1 MNIKIKLVL
10 FFLLVKVIPVLFIFY
25 IAVKGAE
32 ELNVYIKE
40 HISQTSNTNSKILE
54 ETTNSA
60 LTDTIKYLDKKSQE
74 SLEKMT
80 YQISNNIAKFLYE
93 RDKDLL
99 FLSSLQLDNKVLKNF
114 YDSKFLNVIRTPE
127 YFYDEK
133 KSIWIEKN
141 KLEKKL
147 RDKNTS
153 NLKDNQ
159 KEFNFVDPINYN
171 YTKKAIYKEIS
182 FFDLDGNEKY
192 KYSKINQNKLNVF
205 KKENTYLKAE
215 NYKEEIEKLNKG
227 EIYVSEVIGEYV
239 PSKIIGTFTKE
250 KALKNNID
258 FKPEAHGFA
267 GKENPVGKKFDG
279 IIRFITP
286 VFNNKEKIGFLSFA
300 LDHYHIMEFSD
311 KINPVSKEVKQV
323 IADASVGNYAFIWD
337 NLGRNISHPRDYFI
351 VGFDKNTG
359 KRVMP
364 WLELS
369 LAQEFKKSGKEIN
382 DFLENYPSFKNQSLN
397 KKPNIEQLKQDGNV
411 GLDCRY
417 LNFAPQCEG
426 WMQLTKNGGYGSF
439 IIFWS
444 NVWKLTTASA
454 IPYYTGNYGKSKR
467 GFGFVTIGANVDEFH
482 AAAIKTK
489 EKIKTIVNEQKNILE
504 ANKSKSEEIIS
515 DYLKGLI
522 NELSLSTIIMI
533 IIVIF
538 LAIWMSNFISR
549 KIDNLLIGTKYFAQ
563 GNLDYQIEESSN
575 DEIGQLEKSFNNMN
589 KKIKSL
595 INEQKELNE
604 SLEKKIKE
612 EVQKNLEKEQKLAQ
626 QSKLASMGEM
636 IANIAHQWRQPL
648 SVISTSISGVKLNL
662 EFDMLEKDQIERC
675 ISNVEKQTNYLSNTI
690 DNFRSFI
697 KGDKASKEI
706 SLKEV
711 FDYTNSLLSA
721 TLSSSYIKLVI
732 PIDNNIIFMGNKNE
746 ISEAFINLI
755 NNSKDVLVSK
765 YKEDEEKIIFIKSN
779 IINETSLEIKFYDNG
794 LGIDESII
802 DKVLEPYFTTKH
814 QSIGT
819 GLGLSMVE
827 KIVREKYHG
836 EVHVENKKF
845 EYNGKEYFG
854 ACFTLVFNN
863 VIKSKINDNKS

>member
-99 FLSSLQLDNKVLKNF
+99 FLSSLQLDNKVLKKF

-382 DFLENYPSFKNQSLN
+382 NFLESYPSFKNQSLN

-454 IPYYTGNYGKSKR
+454 IPYYTGKYGKSKR

-755 NNSKDVLVSK
+755 NNSKDVLVLK

-845 EYNGKEYFG
+845 EYDGKEYFG

>member
-1 MNIKIKLVL
+1 MKIKTKLVL

-25 IAVKGAE
+25 IAIKGAE
-32 ELNVYIKE
+32 ELNIYIKE

-54 ETTNSA
+54 ETTDSA

-80 YQISNNIAKFLYE
+80 YQISTNIANFLYE
-93 RDKDLL
+93 RDKDLI
-99 FLSSLQLDNKVLKNF
+99 FLSSLQLDDKTLKSF
-114 YDSKFLNVIRTPE
+114 YDSKFLNVIVSPE

-141 KLEKKL
+141 RLEKKL
-147 RDKNTS
+147 REKDSS
-153 NLKDNQ
+153 NLKDNE
-159 KEFNFVDPINYN
+159 KEFNFVDPIDYN

-182 FFDLDGNEKY
+182 FFDLNGNEKY
-192 KYSKINQNKLNVF
+192 KYSKINENKLNVF
-205 KKENTYLKAE
+205 NKENTYLKAE
-215 NYKEEIEKLNKG
+215 DYKDEIEKLKKG

-250 KALKNNID
+250 KALKNNIE
-258 FKPEAHGFA
+258 FKPENYGFA
-267 GKENPVGKKFDG
+267 GKENPLGKKFDG

-286 VFNNKEKIGFLSFA
+286 IFNNNEKIGFLSFA

-311 KINPVSKEVKQV
+311 KINPVSAEVKQA

-337 NLGRNISHPRDYFI
+337 NLGRSISHPRDYFI
-351 VGFDKNTG
+351 VGFDKKTG

-364 WLELS
+364 WLEFN
-369 LAQEFKKSGKEIN
+369 LAQKFKKSGKEIN
-382 DFLENYPSFKNQSLN
+382 EFLEDYPTFENQSLK
-397 KKPNIEQLKQDGNV
+397 KKPNLEQLKLDGNV

-426 WMQLTKNGGYGSF
+426 WMQLTQNGGYGSF

-444 NVWKLTTASA
+444 NVWKLTTAAA

-482 AAAIKTK
+482 AAADKTK
-489 EKIKTIVNEQKNILE
+489 EKIKSIVNEQKNVLE

-515 DYLKGLI
+515 YYLKQLI
-522 NELSLSTIIMI
+522 NQLSVSTVIMI
-533 IIVIF
+533 IIVIL

-549 KIDNLLIGTKYFAQ
+549 KIQNLLIGTKYFSE
-563 GNLDYQIEESSN
+563 GNLDYQIEESSK

-589 KKIKSL
+589 KKIKLL
-595 INEQKELNE
+595 INEQKVLNE
-604 SLEKKIKE
+604 SLEKKVQE
-612 EVQKNLEKEQKLAQ
+612 ELQKNLEKEQKLAQ

-648 SVISTSISGVKLNL
+648 SVISTSISGVKVNL
-662 EFDMLEKDQIERC
+662 EFDMLEKEQLERC

-706 SLKEV
+706 SLKEI
-711 FDYTNSLLSA
+711 FDYTSSLLSA
-721 TLSSSYIKLVI
+721 TLTNSYINLVSL
-732 PIDNNIIFMGNKNE
+732 IDNNIIFMGNKNE
-746 ISEAFINLI
+746 ISEAFINII
-755 NNSKDVLVSK
+755 NNSKDILVSK
-765 YKEDEEKIIFIKSN
+765 YKEDEEKIILIESN
-779 IINETSLEIKFYDNG
+779 LINETSFEIKFYDNG
-794 LGIDESII
+794 LGIDENII

-827 KIVREKYHG
+827 KIIREKYDG
-836 EVHVENKKF
+836 EVYVENKKF
-845 EYNGKEYFG
+845 EYDGKEYFG

-863 VIKSKINDNKS
+863 VIKSKINNDKS

>member
-114 YDSKFLNVIRTPE
+114 YDSKFLNVISTPE

-192 KYSKINQNKLNVF
+192 KYSKINQNKLNIF

-397 KKPNIEQLKQDGNV
+397 KKPNIEQLKQDGNI

-454 IPYYTGNYGKSKR
+454 IPYYTGKYGKSKR

>member
-25 IAVKGAE
+25 IALKGAE
-32 ELNVYIKE
+32 ELNVYIKD

-80 YQISNNIAKFLYE
+80 YQISNNIANFLYE

-114 YDSKFLNVIRTPE
+114 YDSKFLNVIATPE

-141 KLEKKL
+141 GLEKKL

-215 NYKEEIEKLNKG
+215 NYKEEIEKLNEG

-250 KALKNNID
+250 KALKNNIE
-258 FKPEAHGFA
+258 FKPETHGFA

-286 VFNNKEKIGFLSFA
+286 VFKNNEKIGFLSFA

-311 KINPVSKEVKQV
+311 KINPVSKEIKQV
-323 IADASVGNYAFIWD
+323 IADASIGNYAFIWD

-382 DFLENYPSFKNQSLN
+382 DFLENYTSFKNQSLN

-454 IPYYTGNYGKSKR
+454 IPYYTGKYGKSKR

-482 AAAIKTK
+482 AAANKTK
-489 EKIKTIVNEQKNILE
+489 EKIKTIVNEQKNVLE

-515 DYLKGLI
+515 YYLKGLI
-522 NELSLSTIIMI
+522 NELSVSTIIMI

-604 SLEKKIKE
+604 SLEKKVKE
-612 EVQKNLEKEQKLAQ
+612 EVLKNLEKEQKLAQ
-626 QSKLASMGEM
+626 QSKLVSMGEM

-697 KGDKASKEI
+697 KGDKTSKEI
-706 SLKEV
+706 SLKEI

-721 TLSSSYIKLVI
+721 TLSNSYINVVMS
-732 PIDNNIIFMGNKNE
+732 IDENIIFMGNKNE

-794 LGIDESII
+794 LGIDEGII

-845 EYNGKEYFG
+845 EYDGKEYFG